1 MARKAQYFNALE
13 TKKTSTR
20 QEGEAW
26 GKKKKAEYKQAGQ
39 SVKITVDYG
48 NDQAWITK
56 ILPKV

>member
-1 MARKAQYFNALE
+1 MARKAMYYNALE

-26 GKKKKAEYKQAGQ
+26 AKKKKKEYKEAGQ
-39 SVKITVDYG
+39 PVKFTIDYG